1 MTPRQRKLFLLVA
14 VRQAEKK
21 PALVQDLMRMAALAD
36 MTVYQELYKMRDM
49 ELVYLD
55 KTERGSASFTEVSLT
70 PKGERLLPRV
80 KEVQKESAEA
90 LG

>member
-14 VRQAEKK
+14 ARNAGDK
-21 PALVQDLMRMAALAD
+21 PVQVQDLMRMAALAD
-36 MTVYQELYKMRDM
+36 MTVYTELYKMRDM

-55 KTERGSASFTEVSLT
+55 KTLNGSASFTEVSLT

-80 KEVQKESAEA
+80 REVQDAT
-90 LG
+90 